1 MHAAQQPSPAAETTY
16 NKDKT
21 TTTTTTNTSYYRYG
35 TVCTSFTNIY
45 SKSNKN
51 KNKQTNNKYLI
62 N

>member
-1 MHAAQQPSPAAETTY
+1 MHAAAAAETTY

-21 TTTTTTNTSYYRYG
+21 TTPTTTTTNTSYYRYS

-51 KNKQTNNKYLI
+51 KQTNKQTINK
-62 N
+62 